1 VIIPFELNGNMVYID
16 SNPGE
21 RLVHILRR
29 RFNLLGVKEGC
40 LSGRCGSCM
49 VLIDGKPVPS
59 CIIPVFQIRNAAI
72 ETIEHFSGTD
82 NYRDIMEGFANAGVS
97 MCGFCDSGKIFIAHA
112 IVAADSRMPKEE
124 IREMFGGNMCRC
136 TSIDD
141 LVAGVKNAAA
151 IRRKRI
157 NAK

>member
-1 VIIPFELNGNMVYID
+1 MIIPFELNGNMVYID

-29 RFNLLGVKEGC
+29 RFNLLTAKEGC

-49 VLIDGKPVPS
+49 VLLDGKPVPS
-59 CIIPVFQIRNAAI
+59 CIVPVFQIRNSSI
-72 ETIEHFSGTD
+72 VTLEHFSATPEYHD
-82 NYRDIMEGFANAGVS
+82 VMEGFANAGVS

-112 IVAADSRMPKEE
+112 IVSSETRMSKDE
-124 IREMFGGNMCRC
+124 IKAMFAGNMCRC
-136 TSIDD
+136 TNVDD
-141 LVAGVKNAAA
+141 LVAGVKNAIAL
-151 IRRKRI
+151 RRKRT